1 VILDWGRSSGR
12 RETMVKG
19 FLTGFVAGGLLVW
32 FYRDDIQAYLDERTR
47 GARVGAADRLQ
58 AVEGTAE
65 RAFDRAAAP
74 LRRAEEMLD
83 HGKEKVADTLRA
95 AERTIRP

>member
-1 VILDWGRSSGR
+1 MVRS
-12 RETMVKG
+12 
-19 FLTGFVAGGLLVW
+19 FLAGVVTGGLFVW
-32 FYRDDIQAYLDERTR
+32 LFRDDIQAYLDEQ
-47 GARVGAADRLQ
+47 ARSARAGAADRLH
-58 AVEGTAE
+58 AVEETAE

-83 HGKEKVADTLRA
+83 HGKAQVGDTLRA

>member
-1 VILDWGRSSGR
+1 MLRGFFAGMVTGGVI
-12 RETMVKG
+12 
-19 FLTGFVAGGLLVW
+19 VW
-32 FYRDDIQAYLDERTR
+32 FFRDDIQAYLDEQARL
-47 GARVGAADRLQ
+47 ARVRTADRLQ
-58 AVEGTAE
+58 SVEETAE

-83 HGKEKVADTLRA
+83 HGKAQVSDTLRA